1 MVPGR
6 RTGSGRT
13 TDLHSGRNL
22 QWDPP
27 RWARER
33 THGPGTLPRMSE
45 ESELRATSD
54 SMLQMLDRIRDL
66 ESRKRLEVVG
76 TERFS
81 RLAWEVNEVARIVQR
96 WAELQLRQANE
107 ASADDGDS
115 ASVPLVDVPARRLD
129 VVLAEWR
136 RAEIVLS
143 QALPGSPEA
152 DRAAE
157 DVARLRREYGVL
169 QERKLEEQR
178 SPDRPRSQPAF

>member
-1 MVPGR
+1 
-6 RTGSGRT
+6 
-13 TDLHSGRNL
+13 LQHGRNL
-22 QWDPP
+22 QRVALPTV
-27 RWARER
+27 RIR
-33 THGPGTLPRMSE
+33 TGKPATLARMSE

-66 ESRKRLEVVG
+66 ESRKREEVVG

-81 RLAWEVNEVARIVQR
+81 RLAWEVNEAARLVQR

-107 ASADDGDS
+107 ARADDGTS
-115 ASVPLVDVPARRLD
+115 AALPLVAVSPRRLD

-136 RAEIVLS
+136 QAEIVLS
-143 QALPGSPEA
+143 QAQPESPEA

-178 SPDRPRSQPAF
+178 AR

>member
-1 MVPGR
+1 
-6 RTGSGRT
+6 
-13 TDLHSGRNL
+13 
-22 QWDPP
+22 
-27 RWARER
+27 
-33 THGPGTLPRMSE
+33 MSD

-66 ESRKRLEVVG
+66 ESKKRLEVVG

-81 RLAWEVNEVARIVQR
+81 RLAWEVNESARIVQR

-107 ASADDGDS
+107 ARTDGDGS
-115 ASVPLVDVPARRLD
+115 AAVPLVDVAARRLD

-157 DVARLRREYGVL
+157 DVARLRHEYGVL

-178 SPDRPRSQPAF
+178 AR

>member
-1 MVPGR
+1 MASDG
-6 RTGSGRT
+6 TGHGDSFLGTANAR
-13 TDLHSGRNL
+13 SGRNL
-22 QWDPP
+22 QRVLRPSS
-27 RWARER
+27 RGR

-54 SMLQMLDRIRDL
+54 SMLQMLDQIRDM
-66 ESRKRLEVVG
+66 ESRKRQEVVG
-76 TERFS
+76 TEAFA
-81 RLAWEVNEVARIVQR
+81 RLAWEVNEGARLVQR

-107 ASADDGDS
+107 ARADDGAS
-115 ASVPLVDVPARRLD
+115 AALPLVDVPARRLD

-136 RAEIVLS
+136 QAEIVLS

-157 DVARLRREYGVL
+157 NVARLRREYGVL

-178 SPDRPRSQPAF
+178 SR

>member
-1 MVPGR
+1 
-6 RTGSGRT
+6 
-13 TDLHSGRNL
+13 
-22 QWDPP
+22 
-27 RWARER
+27 
-33 THGPGTLPRMSE
+33 MSE

-54 SMLQMLDRIRDL
+54 SMLQMLDRIREL

-81 RLAWEVNEVARIVQR
+81 RLAWEVNEAARIVQR

-107 ASADDGDS
+107 ARTVDDGS
-115 ASVPLVDVPARRLD
+115 AAVPLVDVPARRLD

-143 QALPGSPEA
+143 QAQPGSPEA

-157 DVARLRREYGVL
+157 DVARLRYEYCVL
-169 QERKLEEQR
+169 QERKLEEQGAR
-178 SPDRPRSQPAF
+178 